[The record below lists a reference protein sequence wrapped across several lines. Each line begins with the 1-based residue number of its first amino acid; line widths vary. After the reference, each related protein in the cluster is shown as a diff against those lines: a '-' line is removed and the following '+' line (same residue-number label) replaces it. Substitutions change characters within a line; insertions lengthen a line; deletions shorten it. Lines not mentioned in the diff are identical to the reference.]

1 MHPDVFDFVLFATVV
16 ALILGLMRVSYD
28 LGLDDGWEQSGRWAD
43 DHIGATLYTLE
54 GERIAARH
62 DADVIAERTFP
73 YRGEVE

>member
-1 MHPDVFDFVLFATVV
+1 MHPDAFDFVLFATVV

-43 DHIGATLYTLE
+43 DNLGPLSFTLD

-62 DADVIAERTFP
+62 DADVVAERTYP